1 MVEGNRNTA
10 RFSPVNIEN
19 QLVVEPTQVFT
30 PRSANTDGVVSE
42 GFQFSFNDV
51 SREENKKSCDPS
63 PSPIPELSSKSMPI
77 TQELSSLQTQIQA
90 INSKI
95 SHNLSIL
102 KEKQAKNQEL
112 KYMLLKHELKSTVPT
127 DSSFTETKCTCNQD
141 CRLL

>member
-19 QLVVEPTQVFT
+19 QVVVEAPQVFT
-30 PRSANTDGVVSE
+30 PRSTNTEGVFSE
-42 GFQFSFNDV
+42 GFQFSFNDI

-63 PSPIPELSSKSMPI
+63 PSPIQEFSSKSMPI
-77 TQELSSLQTQIQA
+77 TKELSSLQTQIQA

-95 SHNLSIL
+95 YQNLTIL

-127 DSSFTETKCTCNQD
+127 DTSFTETKCTCNQY

>member
-10 RFSPVNIEN
+10 SFSPINIEN
-19 QLVVEPTQVFT
+19 HLITESRQVFT
-30 PRSANTDGVVSE
+30 PRSANTENALSE

-51 SREENKKSCDPS
+51 SKEENKKSCDPS
-63 PSPIPELSSKSMPI
+63 PSPIQEFSSKSMPI
-77 TQELSSLQTQIQA
+77 TKELSSLQTQIQA

-95 SHNLSIL
+95 SHNLTVL

-112 KYMLLKHELKSTVPT
+112 KHMLLRHELKSTVPT